1 MSTKH
6 FINDP
11 AHLVESALRAVT
23 LTNPGIGL
31 DAANKILYIRPG
43 LIPQQLKVHLISGG
57 GSGHEP
63 SFAGMVGPGLLSAA
77 VAGTIFA
84 SPSAQQIRTAI
95 VGRVPHQSKSDPESG
110 VLVIVM
116 NYTGDVLNF
125 GVAIEAAR
133 AEGTNVQM
141 VVVGDDV
148 AVGRSHAGKVG
159 RRGIAG
165 TVLVHKLSG
174 ALASMGYGLTQV
186 AALAQLVADN
196 LVTIG
201 ASLERVHVPGVRESS
216 TEYTSRL
223 APDEAEIGMGIHNE
237 QGWCRASNTAFS
249 DLIDT
254 MLQYLLA
261 QDDPERSFVDFK
273 TNPENVVLLVNN
285 LGGLSPLE
293 LGGIV
298 SEAALQL
305 KQTHGIRVLRVL
317 SGTYMTSLDA
327 HGFSITLLRL
337 VNTGING
344 LSLLDLLD
352 YPCEALGWPSSVP
365 KATWEA
371 KDLGIQ
377 EHKVVSKVEKELSG
391 LKSDAQTT
399 EMALVAALKSVIA
412 SEPDITRFDMIVGDG
427 DCGTTLRRGAQA
439 VLHHVSSHHLTG
451 DIVVDLAAI
460 VPVVENSMDG
470 TSGAL
475 YAIFLNSLVRSLR
488 SLAPGEL
495 SSTSW
500 AIALGKSRDA
510 LAKYTP
516 ARPGDRTLVDALYPF
531 IEILEK
537 TGDLEKAA
545 TASMEAAEATQGLQA
560 KLGRTVYLGDSGFE
574 QVPDPGAWGLARFF
588 VGLAGYEI

>member
-11 AHLVESALRAVT
+11 AYLVESALRAVT
-23 LTNPGIGL
+23 VTNPGVGL
-31 DAANKILYIRPG
+31 DAANKILYTRPG
-43 LIPQQLKVHLISGG
+43 LIPQQQKVHLISGG

-95 VGRVPHQSKSDPESG
+95 IGRVPHQSKSDPDSG

-201 ASLERVHVPGVRESS
+201 ASLERVHVPGVQESFM
-216 TEYTSRL
+216 EYTSKL

-237 QGWCRASNTAFS
+237 QGWCRASNTTFS
-249 DLIDT
+249 DLIAT

-261 QDDPERSFVDFK
+261 QDDPERSFVDF
-273 TNPENVVLLVNN
+273 TGNPENVVLLVNN

-293 LGGIV
+293 LGGIL

-305 KQTHGIRVLRVL
+305 KQKYGIRILRVL

-327 HGFSITLLRL
+327 RGFSITLLRL

-344 LSLLDLLD
+344 LSLIDLLD
-352 YPCEALGWPSSVP
+352 YPCEALGWPSSIP

-371 KDLGIQ
+371 GDLGKQ
-377 EHKVVSKVEKELSG
+377 GQNVASKGEKELSG
-391 LKSDAQTT
+391 LKSDVQIT
-399 EMALVAALKSVIA
+399 ETALVTALNSVIA
-412 SEPDITRFDMIVGDG
+412 SEPEITRFDVIV
-427 DCGTTLRRGAQA
+427 A
-439 VLHHVSSHHLTG
+439 VLDHVSSHHLTG
-451 DIVVDLAAI
+451 DIVVDLADI
-460 VPVVENSMDG
+460 VLIVENSMDG

-475 YAIFLNSLVRSLR
+475 YAIFLNSLVGSLR
-488 SLAPGEL
+488 SLGPGQL
-495 SSTSW
+495 SSKSW
-500 AIALGKSRDA
+500 AIALSKSRDA

-537 TGDLEKAA
+537 TGNLEQAA
-545 TASMEAAEATQGLQA
+545 SASMKAAEATKALKA

-574 QVPDPGAWGLARFF
+574 HVPDPGAWGLARFF